1 VSNLQDALASLAIEL
16 LALVCNI
23 DRAAVLRDDVA
34 ADLGKRPIGQ
44 FIPPVRPTQA

>member
-23 DRAAVLRDDVA
+23 DRAAVLRDVA
-34 ADLGKRPIGQ
+34 ADLGKRPIGR